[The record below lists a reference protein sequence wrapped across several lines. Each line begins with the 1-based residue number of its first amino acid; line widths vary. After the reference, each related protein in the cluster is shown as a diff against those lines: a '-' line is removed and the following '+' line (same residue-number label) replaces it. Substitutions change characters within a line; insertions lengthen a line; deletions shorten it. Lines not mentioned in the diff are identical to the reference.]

1 MPTDAITSVQG
12 GQNGAGKTVPASNEI
27 ALEKPPEQ
35 HKPVA
40 AKGDG
45 LPLGSG
51 RQNDEQRQQ
60 QIREAVERLREYAG
74 SMNRTLEFRVDDES
88 GYTVIEVKDPETGD
102 VLRQIPGED
111 VLERARNNP
120 DSLNLFDEK
129 A

>member
-1 MPTDAITSVQG
+1 M
-12 GQNGAGKTVPASNEI
+12 PAS
-27 ALEKPPEQ
+27 ADFTLEKPAEPN
-35 HKPVA
+35 KPVA
-40 AKGDG
+40 AQGDA

-51 RQNDEQRQQ
+51 SQNDEQRQQ
-60 QIREAVERLREYAG
+60 QIREAVERLREYAS
-74 SMNRTLEFRVDDES
+74 SMDRTLEFRIDDES

-102 VLRQIPGED
+102 VLRQIPGDD

>member
-12 GQNGAGKTVPASNEI
+12 GRNGAVQTAPAS
-27 ALEKPPEQ
+27 ADLTLEKPSEPN
-35 HKPVA
+35 KPVPP
-40 AKGDG
+40 KDDG
-45 LPLGSG
+45 LPLDSG

-74 SMNRTLEFRVDDES
+74 SMNRTLEFRIDDES

-102 VLRQIPGED
+102 VLRQIPGDD

>member
-27 ALEKPPEQ
+27 VLEKPPEPN
-35 HKPVA
+35 KPVA

-45 LPLGSG
+45 LPLESG
-51 RQNDEQRQQ
+51 GQNDEQRQQ

-74 SMNRTLEFRVDDES
+74 SMNRTLEFRIDDES

-102 VLRQIPGED
+102 VLRQIPGDD